1 MDARHNIRLLIDQL
15 SLSRGDQTLIQG
27 LSLRVEPGQA
37 LWLTGPNGI
46 GKTTLLLACAG
57 LLQPDNGGIQW
68 MSDETEV
75 AANQALAYAAHRG
88 PERSGLTLGEDLTFW
103 QTLLKD
109 GMSLNDRLA
118 SVGLQDR
125 NDTPVSGLST
135 GQKRRLSLARLIG
148 SNRAAWLMDEPL
160 AGLDTDGR
168 TRVTETLSNHLS
180 KGGIAI
186 IASHQ
191 PVPIQGVTAM
201 KLVLEPAV
209 LESPSLELET

>member
-15 SLSRGDQTLIQG
+15 SLSRGDRPLIQG

-57 LLQPDNGGIQW
+57 LLLPDEGKTQW
-68 MSDETEV
+68 MSGDNAV
-75 AANQALAYAAHRG
+75 AANQALAYAAHHG
-88 PERSGLTLGEDLTFW
+88 PERSGLTLGEDLAFW

-109 GMSLNDRLA
+109 DMSLNDRLK

-125 NDTPVSGLST
+125 NDTPIVGLSA
-135 GQKRRLSLARLIG
+135 GQRRRLSLARLIA

-160 AGLDTDGR
+160 AGLDVEGR
-168 TRVTETLSNHLS
+168 NRVTETLSHHLAQ
-180 KGGIAI
+180 GGLAI

-191 PVPIQGVTAM
+191 PVPIEGVTAK
-201 KLVLEPAV
+201 KLVLEPTI
-209 LESPSLELET
+209 LGSKT